1 VIRTAD
7 LGHRIT
13 GTTNPVAQLLVE
25 TRALRGFADGL
36 VSVLL
41 AGYLIEL
48 GFGARQVGV
57 ITTMTLIGSAAATLS
72 LGLVAHRWSGQA
84 LLVVAAVMMTLTGLA
99 FLLVQSF
106 WVLLPIAFVG
116 TLNPSAGD
124 VSLFLPL
131 EQAEIAHVIPAA
143 ERTTVFARFSLAANL
158 VAAFGSLAAGAI
170 AALVATR
177 SYDPLR
183 AGQIGF
189 ALYLIV
195 GLYLFTRYRRLP
207 TSSPVGGQS
216 HQRLGL
222 HRSRGIVMKLAA
234 VFSLDSLGGGFVI
247 QTMLILWLHQRH
259 GMSQASAGLLFTA
272 ASLLAAFS
280 MLAAPRL
287 AARIGLINTM
297 VFTHLPANVFLMLT
311 PLMPNLPLA
320 VTMLLLRWSLSQMD
334 IPART
339 AYVMAVVDPD
349 ERSAAASVTNVPR
362 SLASAVS
369 PAISGQLLSMTAFGW
384 PLLVGG
390 AMKAAYDLILLKM
403 FRDVPPDRG

>member
-1 VIRTAD
+1 MIRNATLAA
-7 LGHRIT
+7 RIA

-25 TRALRGFADGL
+25 TRAMRGFADGL

-48 GFGARQVGV
+48 GFGARQIGV
-57 ITTMTLIGSAAATLS
+57 ITTMTLVGSAAATLS
-72 LGLVAHRWSGQA
+72 LGLVAHRWTRHA
-84 LLVVAAVMMTLTGLA
+84 LLLVAAMMMTLTGLA
-99 FLLVQSF
+99 FLLVQSY
-106 WVLLPIAFVG
+106 WVLLPVAFVG
-116 TLNPSAGD
+116 TLNPSSGD

-131 EQAEIAHVIPAA
+131 EQAEIAHVIPAS

-170 AALVATR
+170 AALVAAR
-177 SYDPLR
+177 SFDPLR

-189 ALYLIV
+189 ALYLVI
-195 GLYLFTRYRRLP
+195 GLLLFSRYRRLP
-207 TSSPVGGQS
+207 GDESSSGAS
-216 HQRLGL
+216 TQRRGL
-222 HRSRGIVMKLAA
+222 HRSRGVVMKLAA

-287 AARIGLINTM
+287 SSRIGLINTM
-297 VFTHLPANVFLMLT
+297 VFTHLPANIFLMLT

-349 ERSAAASVTNVPR
+349 ERAAAASVTNVPR
-362 SLASAVS
+362 SLATAAS
-369 PAISGQLLSMTAFGW
+369 PAIAGQLLSLTAFGW

-403 FRDVPPDRG
+403 FRNIPADRG